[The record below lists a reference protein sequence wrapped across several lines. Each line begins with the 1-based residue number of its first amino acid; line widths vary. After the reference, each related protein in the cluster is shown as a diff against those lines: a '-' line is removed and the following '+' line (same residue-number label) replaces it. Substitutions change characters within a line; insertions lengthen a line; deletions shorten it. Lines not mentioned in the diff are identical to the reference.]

1 MLTRQFPKDFPQGAD
16 PWRIVIEAKPVPI
29 LKRDPAISR
38 KLAAVLDKALD
49 DSKELA
55 FKTAA
60 DLKAALQEAL

>member
-1 MLTRQFPKDFPQGAD
+1 
-16 PWRIVIEAKPVPI
+16 
-29 LKRDPAISR
+29 
-38 KLAAVLDKALD
+38 VLDKALD